1 MADLILT
8 YSGKV
13 KNGELKIVNRSQ
25 FNRELEYFEGKD
37 VEVQVRKKR
46 KKRSLMQNAYYFG
59 VVVPCVVE
67 GLKDVGYR
75 VNRELTHEFLKS
87 KFAREEI
94 VNEETSEVLSI
105 IGSTAKMTTSKMMDY
120 FAEITQW
127 AAEFLNIQI
136 PLPGEQTKIDYGKE

>member
-1 MADLILT
+1 MADLILI

-13 KNGELKIVNRSQ
+13 KNGELKIVNRPQ

-67 GLKDVGYR
+67 GLKDAGYR
-75 VNRELTHEFLKS
+75 VNRELAHEFLKS

-94 VNEETSEVLSI
+94 VNEETGEVLSI

-127 AAEFLNIQI
+127 AAEYLNIQI
-136 PLPGEQTKIDYGKE
+136 PLPGEQTEIDYGKE